1 MDQILD
7 ERKYTLAVTFQ
18 NLPPPRTDITTG
30 PQHTGCTA
38 HLHKIEAW
46 AIERNNSS
54 MGSPVSMD
62 DQPARI
68 LYRSQMP
75 SDRRAGSWSARRFDL
90 IYRDGR
96 WGHKN
101 GGHDHRVKKNSSAAR
116 LVSCRSFHNSDAPGH
131 VEMRRTRTTRQG
143 DWSIG
148 SQPTTNS

>member
-1 MDQILD
+1 MGYGSNLR
-7 ERKYTLAVTFQ
+7 RKEIYAGSDISEPA
-18 NLPPPRTDITTG
+18 PPPTSLSPLRTW
-30 PQHTGCTA
+30 
-38 HLHKIEAW
+38 HKIEAL